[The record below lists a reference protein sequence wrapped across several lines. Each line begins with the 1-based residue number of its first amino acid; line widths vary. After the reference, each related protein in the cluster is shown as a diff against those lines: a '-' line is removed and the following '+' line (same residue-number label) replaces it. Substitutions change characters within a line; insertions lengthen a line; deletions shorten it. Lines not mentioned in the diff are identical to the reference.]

1 MKFLKKGLAVL
12 FACTFVSVPLYH
24 PVKADAVSMDDM
36 GDMNEDQEVS
46 VSDAVEI
53 LTIYAKSAA
62 GQSPSVTERKR
73 FVADVNYDD
82 QITVEDAVYVLT
94 YYAKTAAGLSSSW
107 ESLGISMPQRCP
119 ETASYKRIHTTET
132 ETGNLVNVS
141 FLDIDDDG
149 KKETVAKYKVEAY
162 EYESDDCFFYKGCS
176 YFYNVYEQD
185 GSINTYDGLRSR
197 YNKPEYSTL
206 VYDKNIDKRYLAN
219 IEYFSLY
226 WDGEGLNLTRC
237 DGKQV
242 ASYYTLNT
250 NNGYGG
256 YSYPIPVELN
266 TSTEFTIS
274 GNLVTL
280 EEARNYFE
288 NIEILD
294 SDERNLANRY
304 YNYLK
309 NYNEYIETVYLKN
322 PDKWASSLD
331 GYNAWDLMFISRSNF
346 IAGVNG
352 DYSEIGQWAE
362 TKLYGIKSP
371 MFPGYIIDYPGEYP
385 DVIRVDSGEITDSTW
400 VGMSYSEL
408 VSALGKPDGYGLMQ
422 IDGNFPSASYNI
434 DGRGIAFY
442 FYDVIADLETLDPRE
457 AAKKCL
463 EEKNPSVTHAQIS
476 NGLWNF

>member
-24 PVKADAVSMDDM
+24 PVEADAVSMDDM
-36 GDMNEDQEVS
+36 GDINEDQEVS

-94 YYAKTAAGLSSSW
+94 YYAKTAAGLSPSW

-119 ETASYKRIHTTET
+119 EIASHKRTYTTKT

-149 KKETVAKYKVEAY
+149 EKETIAKYKVDGQY
-162 EYESDDCFFYKGCS
+162 DHS

-185 GSINTYDGLRSR
+185 GSVNTYDGQSGNSSKTSLI
-197 YNKPEYSTL
+197 TL
-206 VYDKNIDKRYLAN
+206 VYDKNIGKKYLADM
-219 IEYFSLY
+219 EYFSLY

-237 DGKQV
+237 DGGHV

-250 NNGYGG
+250 K
-256 YSYPIPVELN
+256 YPNLVELN
-266 TSTEFTIS
+266 TSTEFAIS
-274 GNLVTL
+274 ANPVTL

-304 YNYLK
+304 SNYLK
-309 NYNEYIETVYLKN
+309 NYNKYMETIYLKN
-322 PDKWASSLD
+322 PDKWVSSLD

-352 DYSEIGQWAE
+352 DYTEVGQWSE
-362 TKLYGIKSP
+362 SGGYGVKSS

-385 DVIRVDSGEITDSTW
+385 RELGVYSGEITDSTR

-408 VSALGKPDGYGLMQ
+408 VSALGKPDSYGLALS
-422 IDGNFPSASYNI
+422 DGNFPMAIYNI
-434 DGRGIAFY
+434 DGMGICFY
-442 FYDVIADLETLDPRE
+442 FYDVNADREGLDDRKD
-457 AAKKCL
+457 AKRCL
-463 EEKNPSVTHAQIS
+463 EEKNPSVTHAVIS
-476 NGLWNF
+476 NGLWHF

>member
-62 GQSPSVTERKR
+62 GQLPSVTERKR
-73 FVADVNYDD
+73 FVADVNYDV

-94 YYAKTAAGLSSSW
+94 YYAKTAAGLSPSW

-119 ETASYKRIHTTET
+119 EIASYKGTYTTKT

-149 KKETVAKYKVEAY
+149 EKETIAKYKVDGQY
-162 EYESDDCFFYKGCS
+162 DHS

-185 GSINTYDGLRSR
+185 GSVNTYDGLSR
-197 YNKPEYSTL
+197 NSSKTSLITL

-237 DGKQV
+237 DGGHV

-250 NNGYGG
+250 K
-256 YSYPIPVELN
+256 YPNLVQLN
-266 TSTEFTIS
+266 TSTEFAIS
-274 GNLVTL
+274 ANPVTL

-304 YNYLK
+304 SNYLK
-309 NYNEYIETVYLKN
+309 NYNKYMETIYLKN
-322 PDKWASSLD
+322 PDKWVSSLD

-352 DYSEIGQWAE
+352 DYTEVGQWSE
-362 TKLYGIKSP
+362 SGGYGVKSS

-385 DVIRVDSGEITDSTW
+385 RELGVYSGEITDSTR

-408 VSALGKPDGYGLMQ
+408 VSALGKPDSYGLALS
-422 IDGNFPSASYNI
+422 DGNFPMAIYNI
-434 DGRGIAFY
+434 DGMGICFY
-442 FYDVIADLETLDPRE
+442 FYDVNADREGLDDRKD
-457 AAKKCL
+457 AKRCL
-463 EEKNPSVTHAQIS
+463 EEKNPSVTHAVIS
-476 NGLWNF
+476 NGLWHF

>member
-12 FACTFVSVPLYH
+12 FACTFISVPLYH

-73 FVADVNYDD
+73 FVADVNYDA

-94 YYAKTAAGLSSSW
+94 YYAKTAAGLSPSW

-119 ETASYKRIHTTET
+119 EIASHKRTYTTKT

-149 KKETVAKYKVEAY
+149 EKETIAKYKVDGQY
-162 EYESDDCFFYKGCS
+162 DHS

-185 GSINTYDGLRSR
+185 GSVNTYEGRSW
-197 YNKPEYSTL
+197 NSSKTSLITL
-206 VYDKNIDKRYLAN
+206 VYDKNIGKKYLAN
-219 IEYFSLY
+219 IERFFKYWNGQGLSLIRY
-226 WDGEGLNLTRC
+226 

-294 SDERNLANRY
+294 LDERNLANWY

-352 DYSEIGQWAE
+352 DYSETGQWAE

>member
-1 MKFLKKGLAVL
+1 M
-12 FACTFVSVPLYH
+12 
-24 PVKADAVSMDDM
+24 KADAVSMDDM

-46 VSDAVEI
+46 VLDAVEI

-62 GQSPSVTERKR
+62 GQSSSVTERKR

-119 ETASYKRIHTTET
+119 ETVSYTNKT

-149 KKETVAKYKVEAY
+149 KKETVAKYKVEAHG
-162 EYESDDCFFYKGCS
+162 YESDDC
-176 YFYNVYEQD
+176 YFYNVYEED
-185 GSINTYDGLRSR
+185 GSVNTYDGQSR
-197 YNKPEYSTL
+197 NSSKTSLITL

-219 IEYFSLY
+219 IEYFSSY
-226 WDGEGLNLTRC
+226 WDGEGSSLTRY

-250 NNGYGG
+250 KNA
-256 YSYPIPVELN
+256 YPKQIELN

-274 GNLVTL
+274 GNPVTL
-280 EEARNYFE
+280 EEAQNYFE

-408 VSALGKPDGYGLMQ
+408 VSALGKPDSYYLSL
-422 IDGNFPSASYNI
+422 IDGNFPVVSYNNI
-434 DGRGIAFY
+434 DGMHVSFY
-442 FYDVIADLETLDPRE
+442 FYDVTADREGLDDRKD
-457 AAKKCL
+457 AKRCL
-463 EEKNPSVTHAQIS
+463 EEKNPSVTHALIV
-476 NGLWNF
+476 NGLWGF

>member
-24 PVKADAVSMDDM
+24 PVEADAVSMDDM

-94 YYAKTAAGLSSSW
+94 YYAKTAAGLSPSW

-119 ETASYKRIHTTET
+119 EIASHKRTYTTKT

-149 KKETVAKYKVEAY
+149 KKETVAKYKVEAHG
-162 EYESDDCFFYKGCS
+162 YESDDC
-176 YFYNVYEQD
+176 YFYNVYEED
-185 GSINTYDGLRSR
+185 GSVNTYDGQSR
-197 YNKPEYSTL
+197 NSSKTSLITL

-219 IEYFSLY
+219 IEYFSSY
-226 WDGEGLNLTRC
+226 WDGEGSSLTRY

-250 NNGYGG
+250 KNA
-256 YSYPIPVELN
+256 YPKQIELN

-274 GNLVTL
+274 GNPVTL
-280 EEARNYFE
+280 EEAQNYFE

-352 DYSEIGQWAE
+352 DYSEIRQWAE

-371 MFPGYIIDYPGEYP
+371 MFPGYIIDYPEEYP
-385 DVIRVDSGEITDSTW
+385 DVICVDSGEITDSTW

-408 VSALGKPDGYGLMQ
+408 VSALGKPDSYGLMQ

-442 FYDVIADLETLDPRE
+442 FYDVIADLETLDPGE
-457 AAKKCL
+457 DAKRCL
-463 EEKNPSVTHAQIS
+463 EEKNPSVTHAWIF
-476 NGLWNF
+476 NGLWGF

>member
-73 FVADVNYDD
+73 FVADVNYDV

-94 YYAKTAAGLSSSW
+94 YYAKTAAGLSPSW

-119 ETASYKRIHTTET
+119 ETAVYKGAYTTKT

-149 KKETVAKYKVEAY
+149 EKETIAKYKVDGQY
-162 EYESDDCFFYKGCS
+162 GRS

-185 GSINTYDGLRSR
+185 GSVNTYDGRSR
-197 YNKPEYSTL
+197 NSSKTSLITL

-226 WDGEGLNLTRC
+226 WDGEGSSLTRY

-250 NNGYGG
+250 ENA
-256 YSYPIPVELN
+256 YPKQIELN

-274 GNLVTL
+274 GNPVTL

-304 YNYLK
+304 SNYLK
-309 NYNEYIETVYLKN
+309 NYNKYMETIYLKN

-385 DVIRVDSGEITDSTW
+385 DVIHVDSGEITDSTW

-442 FYDVIADLETLDPRE
+442 FYDVIADLETLDPGE
-457 AAKKCL
+457 DAKRCL

>member
-1 MKFLKKGLAVL
+1 MRFLKKGLAVL

-46 VSDAVEI
+46 VLDAVEI

-62 GQSPSVTERKR
+62 GQSSSVTERKR

-107 ESLGISMPQRCP
+107 ESLGISMPRRCP
-119 ETASYKRIHTTET
+119 ETVVYKGAYTTKT

-149 KKETVAKYKVEAY
+149 EKETIAKYKVDGQY
-162 EYESDDCFFYKGCS
+162 DHS

-185 GSINTYDGLRSR
+185 GSVNTYEGRSR
-197 YNKPEYSTL
+197 NSSKTSLITL

-237 DGKQV
+237 DGGHV

-250 NNGYGG
+250 GNK
-256 YSYPIPVELN
+256 YPNLVELN
-266 TSTEFTIS
+266 TSTEFAIS
-274 GNLVTL
+274 ANPVTL

-352 DYSEIGQWAE
+352 DYTEVGQWSE
-362 TKLYGIKSP
+362 SGGYGVKSS

-385 DVIRVDSGEITDSTW
+385 RELGVYSGEITDSTW

-408 VSALGKPDGYGLMQ
+408 VSALGKPDSYGLAL
-422 IDGNFPSASYNI
+422 IDGNFPMAIYNI
-434 DGRGIAFY
+434 DGMGICFY
-442 FYDVIADLETLDPRE
+442 FYDVNADREGLDDRKD
-457 AAKKCL
+457 AKRCL
-463 EEKNPSVTHAQIS
+463 EEKNPSVTHACIFS
-476 NGLWNF
+476 GLWHF

>member
-1 MKFLKKGLAVL
+1 
-12 FACTFVSVPLYH
+12 
-24 PVKADAVSMDDM
+24 
-36 GDMNEDQEVS
+36 MNEDQEVS

-73 FVADVNYDD
+73 FVADVNYDV

-94 YYAKTAAGLSSSW
+94 YYAKTAAGLSPSW

-119 ETASYKRIHTTET
+119 ETASYKRIHTTKT

-149 KKETVAKYKVEAY
+149 EKETIAKYKVDGQY
-162 EYESDDCFFYKGCS
+162 DHS

-185 GSINTYDGLRSR
+185 GSVNTYDGRSR
-197 YNKPEYSTL
+197 NSSKTSLITL

-219 IEYFSLY
+219 MEYFSLY
-226 WDGEGLNLTRC
+226 LDGEGSSLTRY

-250 NNGYGG
+250 ENA
-256 YSYPIPVELN
+256 YPKQIELN

-274 GNLVTL
+274 GNPVTL

-304 YNYLK
+304 SNYLK
-309 NYNEYIETVYLKN
+309 NYNKYMETIYLKN

-385 DVIRVDSGEITDSTW
+385 DVIHVDSGEITDSTW

-442 FYDVIADLETLDPRE
+442 FYDVIADLETLDPGE
-457 AAKKCL
+457 DAKRCL

>member
-73 FVADVNYDD
+73 FVADVNYDV

-119 ETASYKRIHTTET
+119 EIASHKGTYTTKT

-149 KKETVAKYKVEAY
+149 EKETIAKYKVDGQY
-162 EYESDDCFFYKGCS
+162 DHS

-206 VYDKNIDKRYLAN
+206 VYDKNIDKKYLAN

-226 WDGEGLNLTRC
+226 WDGEGVSLNRC
-237 DGKQV
+237 DGGHV

-250 NNGYGG
+250 K
-256 YSYPIPVELN
+256 YPNLVELN
-266 TSTEFTIS
+266 TSTEFAIS
-274 GNLVTL
+274 ANPVTL

-304 YNYLK
+304 SNYLK
-309 NYNEYIETVYLKN
+309 NYNKYMETIYLKN
-322 PDKWASSLD
+322 PDKWVSSLD

-352 DYSEIGQWAE
+352 DYTEVGQWSE
-362 TKLYGIKSP
+362 SGGYGVKSS

-385 DVIRVDSGEITDSTW
+385 RELGVYSGEITDSTW

-408 VSALGKPDGYGLMQ
+408 VSALGKPDSYGLAL
-422 IDGNFPSASYNI
+422 IDGNFPMAIYNNI
-434 DGRGIAFY
+434 DGVRIYFY
-442 FYDVIADLETLDPRE
+442 FYDVNADREGLNEKE

-463 EEKNPSVTHAQIS
+463 EEKNPSVTHALIF
-476 NGLWNF
+476 NGLWGF

>member
-119 ETASYKRIHTTET
+119 ETAVYKGAYTTKT

-149 KKETVAKYKVEAY
+149 EKETIAKYKVDGQY
-162 EYESDDCFFYKGCS
+162 DHS

-185 GSINTYDGLRSR
+185 GSVNTYDGRSR
-197 YNKPEYSTL
+197 NSSKTSLITL

-237 DGKQV
+237 DGGHV

-250 NNGYGG
+250 GNK
-256 YSYPIPVELN
+256 YPNLVELN
-266 TSTEFTIS
+266 TSTEFAIS
-274 GNLVTL
+274 ANPVTL

-352 DYSEIGQWAE
+352 DYTEVGQWSE
-362 TKLYGIKSP
+362 SGGYGVKSS

-385 DVIRVDSGEITDSTW
+385 RELGVYSGEITDSTW

-442 FYDVIADLETLDPRE
+442 FYDVIADLETLDPGE

>member
-73 FVADVNYDD
+73 FVADVNYDV

-119 ETASYKRIHTTET
+119 KTAVYKGAYTTKT

-149 KKETVAKYKVEAY
+149 EKETIAKYKVDGQY
-162 EYESDDCFFYKGCS
+162 DHS
-176 YFYNVYEQD
+176 YFYNVYEED
-185 GSINTYDGLRSR
+185 GSVNTYDGRSGY

-206 VYDKNIDKRYLAN
+206 VYDKNIDKKYLAN
-219 IEYFSLY
+219 MEYFSLY
-226 WDGEGLNLTRC
+226 WDGEGSSLTRY

-250 NNGYGG
+250 K
-256 YSYPIPVELN
+256 YPKYPKLVELN

-274 GNLVTL
+274 GNPVTL

-304 YNYLK
+304 SNYLK
-309 NYNEYIETVYLKN
+309 NYNKYMETIYLKN
-322 PDKWASSLD
+322 PDKWVSSLD

-352 DYSEIGQWAE
+352 DYTEVGQWSE
-362 TKLYGIKSP
+362 SGGYGVKSS

-385 DVIRVDSGEITDSTW
+385 RELGVYSGEITDSTW

-422 IDGNFPSASYNI
+422 IDGNFPVVSYNNI
-434 DGRGIAFY
+434 DGMHISFY
-442 FYDVIADLETLDPRE
+442 FYDVIADLETLDPGKD
-457 AAKKCL
+457 AKKCL
-463 EEKNPSVTHAQIS
+463 EEKNPSVTHALIV
-476 NGLWNF
+476 NGLWYF

>member
-73 FVADVNYDD
+73 FVADVNYDV

-94 YYAKTAAGLSSSW
+94 YYAKTAAGLSPSW

-119 ETASYKRIHTTET
+119 EIASHKRTYTTKT

-149 KKETVAKYKVEAY
+149 GKETIAKYKVDGQY
-162 EYESDDCFFYKGCS
+162 DHS

-185 GSINTYDGLRSR
+185 GSVNTYEGRSW
-197 YNKPEYSTL
+197 NSSKTSLITL
-206 VYDKNIDKRYLAN
+206 VYDKNIGKKYLAN
-219 IEYFSLY
+219 IERFFKYWNGQGLSLIRY
-226 WDGEGLNLTRC
+226 

-294 SDERNLANRY
+294 LDERNLANWY

-362 TKLYGIKSP
+362 TKLYGIKSL

-385 DVIRVDSGEITDSTW
+385 DVIHVDSGEITDSTR

-408 VSALGKPDGYGLMQ
+408 VSALGKPDSYGLMQ

-434 DGRGIAFY
+434 DGMIISFY
-442 FYDVIADLETLDPRE
+442 FYDVTADLETLDPRE
-457 AAKKCL
+457 DAK
-463 EEKNPSVTHAQIS
+463 
-476 NGLWNF
+476 

>member
-46 VSDAVEI
+46 VLDAVEI

-62 GQSPSVTERKR
+62 GQSSSVTERKR

-119 ETASYKRIHTTET
+119 EIASYKGTYTTKT

-149 KKETVAKYKVEAY
+149 KKETVAKYKAEAY
-162 EYESDDCFFYKGCS
+162 GYESDYI
-176 YFYNVYEQD
+176 YFYNIYEED
-185 GSINTYDGLRSR
+185 GSVNTYYGRSGY

-206 VYDKNIDKRYLAN
+206 VYDKNIDKKYLAN
-219 IEYFSLY
+219 MEYFSLY
-226 WDGEGLNLTRC
+226 WDGEGSSLTRY

-250 NNGYGG
+250 KNA
-256 YSYPIPVELN
+256 YPKQIELN

-274 GNLVTL
+274 GNPVTL

-304 YNYLK
+304 SNYLK
-309 NYNEYIETVYLKN
+309 NYNKYMETIYLKN
-322 PDKWASSLD
+322 PDKWVSSLD

-352 DYSEIGQWAE
+352 DYTEVGQWSE
-362 TKLYGIKSP
+362 SGGYGVKSS

-385 DVIRVDSGEITDSTW
+385 RELGVYSGEITDSTW

-408 VSALGKPDGYGLMQ
+408 VSALGKPDSYYLSL
-422 IDGNFPSASYNI
+422 IDGNFPVVSYNNI
-434 DGRGIAFY
+434 DGMHVSFY
-442 FYDVIADLETLDPRE
+442 FYDVTADREGLDDRKD
-457 AAKKCL
+457 AKRCL
-463 EEKNPSVTHAQIS
+463 EEKNPSVTHALIV
-476 NGLWNF
+476 NGLWGF

>member
-73 FVADVNYDD
+73 FVADVNYDV

-94 YYAKTAAGLSSSW
+94 YYAKTAAGLSPSW

-119 ETASYKRIHTTET
+119 EIASHKRTYTTKT

-149 KKETVAKYKVEAY
+149 EKETIAKYKVDGQY
-162 EYESDDCFFYKGCS
+162 DHS

-185 GSINTYDGLRSR
+185 GSINTYDGQSGNSSKTSLI
-197 YNKPEYSTL
+197 TL
-206 VYDKNIDKRYLAN
+206 VYDKNIGKKYLAN
-219 IEYFSLY
+219 IERFFKYWNGQGLSLIRY
-226 WDGEGLNLTRC
+226 

-294 SDERNLANRY
+294 LDERNLANWY

>member
-73 FVADVNYDD
+73 FVADVNYDV

-94 YYAKTAAGLSSSW
+94 YYAKTAAGLSPSW

-185 GSINTYDGLRSR
+185 GSINTYDGQSGNSSKTSLI
-197 YNKPEYSTL
+197 TL
-206 VYDKNIDKRYLAN
+206 VYDKNIGKKYLAN
-219 IEYFSLY
+219 MEYFSLY
-226 WDGEGLNLTRC
+226 WDGEGSSLTRY

-250 NNGYGG
+250 KNA
-256 YSYPIPVELN
+256 YPKQIELN
-266 TSTEFTIS
+266 TSTEFAIS
-274 GNLVTL
+274 ANPVTL

-442 FYDVIADLETLDPRE
+442 FYDVIADLETLDPGE

>member
-46 VSDAVEI
+46 VLDAVEI

-62 GQSPSVTERKR
+62 GQSSSVTERKR
-73 FVADVNYDD
+73 FVADVNYDV

-94 YYAKTAAGLSSSW
+94 YYAKTAAGLSPSW

-119 ETASYKRIHTTET
+119 EIASHKRTYTTKT

-149 KKETVAKYKVEAY
+149 KKETVAKYKVEAH
-162 EYESDDCFFYKGCS
+162 EYESDDC
-176 YFYNVYEQD
+176 YFYNVYEED
-185 GSINTYDGLRSR
+185 GSVNTYDGRSR
-197 YNKPEYSTL
+197 NSSKTSLITL

-237 DGKQV
+237 DGGHV

-250 NNGYGG
+250 K
-256 YSYPIPVELN
+256 YPKYPNLVELN
-266 TSTEFTIS
+266 TSTEFAIS
-274 GNLVTL
+274 SNPVTL

-304 YNYLK
+304 SNYLK
-309 NYNEYIETVYLKN
+309 NYNKYMETIYLKN
-322 PDKWASSLD
+322 PDKWVSSLD

-352 DYSEIGQWAE
+352 DYTEVGQWSE
-362 TKLYGIKSP
+362 SGGYGVKSS

-385 DVIRVDSGEITDSTW
+385 RELGVYSGEITDSTW

-408 VSALGKPDGYGLMQ
+408 VSALGKPDSYYLSL
-422 IDGNFPSASYNI
+422 IDGNFPVVSYNNI
-434 DGRGIAFY
+434 DGMHVSFY
-442 FYDVIADLETLDPRE
+442 FYDVTADREGLDDRKD
-457 AAKKCL
+457 AKRCL
-463 EEKNPSVTHAQIS
+463 EEKNPSVTHARIS
-476 NGLWNF
+476 NCLWNF

>member
-1 MKFLKKGLAVL
+1 MKFLKKELAVL

-46 VSDAVEI
+46 VLDAVEI

-62 GQSPSVTERKR
+62 GQSSSVTERKR
-73 FVADVNYDD
+73 FVADVNYDV

-94 YYAKTAAGLSSSW
+94 YYAKTAAGLSPSW

-119 ETASYKRIHTTET
+119 EIASHKRTYTTKT

-149 KKETVAKYKVEAY
+149 EKETIAKYKVDGQY
-162 EYESDDCFFYKGCS
+162 DHS

-185 GSINTYDGLRSR
+185 GSVNTYDGRSGY

-206 VYDKNIDKRYLAN
+206 VYDKNIDKKYLAN
-219 IEYFSLY
+219 MEYFSLY
-226 WDGEGLNLTRC
+226 LDGEGSSLTRY

-250 NNGYGG
+250 ENA
-256 YSYPIPVELN
+256 YPKQIELN

-274 GNLVTL
+274 GNPVTL

-352 DYSEIGQWAE
+352 DYTEVGQWSE
-362 TKLYGIKSP
+362 SGGYGVKSS
-371 MFPGYIIDYPGEYP
+371 MFPEYIIDYPGEYP
-385 DVIRVDSGEITDSTW
+385 RELGVYSGEITDSTW

>member
-73 FVADVNYDD
+73 FVADVNYDV

-94 YYAKTAAGLSSSW
+94 YYAKTAAGLSPSW

-119 ETASYKRIHTTET
+119 EIASHKRTYTTKT

-149 KKETVAKYKVEAY
+149 EKETIAKYKVDGQY
-162 EYESDDCFFYKGCS
+162 DHS

-185 GSINTYDGLRSR
+185 GSVNTYEGRSW
-197 YNKPEYSTL
+197 NSSKTSLITL
-206 VYDKNIDKRYLAN
+206 VYDKNIGKKYLAN
-219 IEYFSLY
+219 IERFFKYWNGQGLSLIRY
-226 WDGEGLNLTRC
+226 

-294 SDERNLANRY
+294 LDERNLANWY

-352 DYSEIGQWAE
+352 DYSETGQWAE

-385 DVIRVDSGEITDSTW
+385 DVIHVDSGEITDSTR

-408 VSALGKPDGYGLMQ
+408 VSALGKPDSYGLMQ

-434 DGRGIAFY
+434 DGMGIAFY

>member
-119 ETASYKRIHTTET
+119 ETASYKRIHTTKT

-149 KKETVAKYKVEAY
+149 EKETVAKYKAEAY
-162 EYESDDCFFYKGCS
+162 GYESDDC
-176 YFYNVYEQD
+176 YFYNVYEED
-185 GSINTYDGLRSR
+185 GSVNTYDGRSR
-197 YNKPEYSTL
+197 NSSKTSLITL

-226 WDGEGLNLTRC
+226 CDGEGSSLTRY

-250 NNGYGG
+250 KNA
-256 YSYPIPVELN
+256 YPKQIELN

-274 GNLVTL
+274 GNPVTL

-309 NYNEYIETVYLKN
+309 NYNEYIEIVYLKN

-352 DYSEIGQWAE
+352 DYTEVGQWSE
-362 TKLYGIKSP
+362 SSGYGVKSS

-385 DVIRVDSGEITDSTW
+385 RELGVYSGEITDSTW

-434 DGRGIAFY
+434 DGRGISFY

-457 AAKKCL
+457 DAKRCL
-463 EEKNPSVTHAQIS
+463 EEKNPSVTHAVIS
-476 NGLWNF
+476 NGLWHF

>member
-73 FVADVNYDD
+73 FVADVNYDV

-94 YYAKTAAGLSSSW
+94 YYAKTAAGLSPSW

-119 ETASYKRIHTTET
+119 EIASHKRTYTTKT

-149 KKETVAKYKVEAY
+149 EKETIAKYKVDGQY
-162 EYESDDCFFYKGCS
+162 DHS

-185 GSINTYDGLRSR
+185 GSVNTYDGRSGY

-206 VYDKNIDKRYLAN
+206 VYDKNIDKKYLAN
-219 IEYFSLY
+219 MEYFSLY

-237 DGKQV
+237 DGGHV

-250 NNGYGG
+250 K
-256 YSYPIPVELN
+256 YPNLVELN
-266 TSTEFTIS
+266 TSTEFAIS
-274 GNLVTL
+274 ANPVTL

-304 YNYLK
+304 SNYLK
-309 NYNEYIETVYLKN
+309 NYNKYMETIYLKN
-322 PDKWASSLD
+322 PDKWVSSLD

-352 DYSEIGQWAE
+352 DYTEVGQWSE
-362 TKLYGIKSP
+362 SGGYGVKSS

-385 DVIRVDSGEITDSTW
+385 RELGVYSGEITDSTR

-408 VSALGKPDGYGLMQ
+408 VSALGKPDSYGLALS
-422 IDGNFPSASYNI
+422 DGNFPVVSYNNI
-434 DGRGIAFY
+434 DGMHVSFY
-442 FYDVIADLETLDPRE
+442 FYDVTADREGLNEEE

-463 EEKNPSVTHAQIS
+463 EEKNPSVTHALIF
-476 NGLWNF
+476 NGLWYF